1 MIPPG
6 FDSAIF
12 WIAVMIICV
21 VIEACSLE
29 LTSIWFAVGAL
40 AALIVLLCGG
50 GLLPQLI
57 AFTIAAA
64 ALLILVRPITRRL
77 VRPITRRLLR
87 PKGARTNADRI
98 VGETALVTEEIDN
111 IHATGAIH
119 ILGQTW
125 SARSIDNTV
134 IAAGEI
140 VRICSISG
148 VKAMVERTQNP
159 ERKER

>member
-64 ALLILVRPITRRL
+64 ALLIL

>member
-1 MIPPG
+1 
-6 FDSAIF
+6 
-12 WIAVMIICV
+12 MIICV
-21 VIEACSLE
+21 VIEACSLN

-40 AALIVLLCGG
+40 AALVVLLCGG

-64 ALLILVRPITRRL
+64 ALLIL

-111 IHATGAIH
+111 IHATGAVH
-119 ILGQTW
+119 ILGQIW

-134 IAAGEI
+134 IAAGET

>member
-6 FDSAIF
+6 FGSAIF

-21 VIEACSLE
+21 VIEACSLD

-40 AALIVLLCGG
+40 AALVVLLCGG

-64 ALLILVRPITRRL
+64 ALLIL

-111 IHATGAIH
+111 IHATGAVH

-134 IAAGEI
+134 IAAGET

>member
-6 FDSAIF
+6 FGSAIF

-21 VIEACSLE
+21 VIEACSLD

-40 AALIVLLCGG
+40 AALVVLLCGG

-64 ALLILVRPITRRL
+64 ALLIL

>member
-1 MIPPG
+1 
-6 FDSAIF
+6 
-12 WIAVMIICV
+12 MIICV

-64 ALLILVRPITRRL
+64 ALLIL